1 MTEFELLDGLSPQ
14 ERREF
19 VAACTPRRFRRRDIV
34 CHEGDPGDCVHLIV
48 SGRLIVRVT
57 TPLGHTAT
65 LTVLGPGEMFGEQAL
80 LSPEARR
87 TATIVAVTDAQ
98 TLTLNRAQLE
108 RLRSEHPQVERFLTT
123 SLAAQVRRLS
133 AAVLEALYLPVETRV
148 LRRLA
153 YLATAYG
160 DGAGAPAVIKLTQ
173 EDLASMAGTTRATAN
188 KVLRELED
196 QGVVRLGRGAVT
208 VLDRMGLERK
218 ARR

>member
-1 MTEFELLDGLSPQ
+1 MRFELLEGLSPE

-19 VAACTPRRFRRRDIV
+19 IAACTPRKFRRRDIV
-34 CHEGDPGDCVHLIV
+34 CHEGDPGDSLHLIAA
-48 SGRLIVRVT
+48 GRLIVRVT

-65 LTVLGPGEMFGEQAL
+65 LTILGPGEMFGEQAL
-80 LSPEARR
+80 LSPDARR

-108 RLRSEHPQVERFLTT
+108 KLRAEYPQVERFLTT

-153 YLATAYG
+153 HLATVYG
-160 DGAGAPAVIKLTQ
+160 DERGKPALIRLTQ

-208 VLDRMGLERK
+208 VIDRARLEKK
-218 ARR
+218 AR

>member
-1 MTEFELLDGLSPQ
+1 MLGGLAPG
-14 ERREF
+14 ERRELIS
-19 VAACTPRRFRRRDIV
+19 ACIPRKFRRRDIV
-34 CHEGDPGDCVHLIV
+34 CHEGDPGDCLHLIT

-65 LTVLGPGEMFGEQAL
+65 LTILGPGDMFGEQAL
-80 LSPEARR
+80 LSPDARR
-87 TATIVAVTDAQ
+87 TATIVAVTDAE
-98 TLTLNRAQLE
+98 TLTLSRDRLE
-108 RLRSEHPQVERFLTT
+108 RLRKEHPQVERFLTT

-153 YLATAYG
+153 HLARVYG
-160 DGAGAPAVIKLTQ
+160 DGARPPQIRLTQ

-196 QGVVRLGRGAVT
+196 QGVVRLGRGSVT
-208 VLDRMGLERK
+208 VLDRIALERK
-218 ARR
+218 AN

>member
-1 MTEFELLDGLSPQ
+1 MTEFELLEGLSPQ

-19 VAACTPRRFRRRDIV
+19 IAACTPRRFQRRDIV
-34 CHEGDPGDCVHLIV
+34 CHEGDPGDCVHLITA
-48 SGRLIVRVT
+48 GRLVVRVT

-65 LTVLGPGEMFGEQAL
+65 LTILGPGDMFGEQAL
-80 LSPEARR
+80 LSPDARR

-98 TLTLNRAQLE
+98 TLTLNRRQLE
-108 RLRSEHPQVERFLTT
+108 RLRAEHPQVERFLTT

-153 YLATAYG
+153 HLARVYG
-160 DGAGAPAVIKLTQ
+160 DGDDRPSTVRLTQ

-196 QGVVRLGRGAVT
+196 QGVVRLGRGS
-208 VLDRMGLERK
+208 VLVVDRAGLERK
-218 ARR
+218 AR

>member
-1 MTEFELLDGLSPQ
+1 MRFELLDGLSPE

-19 VAACTPRRFRRRDIV
+19 IAACTPRKFRRRDIV
-34 CHEGDPGDCVHLIV
+34 CHEGDPGDSLHLILA
-48 SGRLIVRVT
+48 GRLIVRVT

-65 LTVLGPGEMFGEQAL
+65 LTILGPGDMFGEQAL
-80 LSPEARR
+80 LSPDARR

-108 RLRSEHPQVERFLTT
+108 RLRSNYPQVERFLTT

-153 YLATAYG
+153 HLANVYG
-160 DGAGAPAVIKLTQ
+160 DERGKPSLIRLTQ

-208 VLDRMGLERK
+208 VVDRARLEKK
-218 ARR
+218 AR